1 MTALK
6 TLPLLALLALAAA
19 CGGSEPA
26 APAEAPATPE
36 AAPAA
41 AEPGEPAAPV
51 TAPSGSFDWDKWA
64 AVVNADPCTWLPAED
79 LAALGITGTATAE
92 NTATE
97 SRCLWTDAEGAQIFS
112 AGIQTWDSAAN
123 LTGERAEQV
132 KLAGEMGGFS
142 QVGDA
147 RGTVTAIY
155 RRDRGRLS
163 IFPNADNETAMIL
176 INAQKTMRDDEAAKA
191 SKDERAKAF
200 ALKLMETY
208 GL

>member
-6 TLPLLALLALAAA
+6 TLPLLVLLALAGA
-19 CGGSEPA
+19 CGGGEPA
-26 APAEAPATPE
+26 APAEAPATPA

-51 TAPSGSFDWDKWA
+51 TATGGNFDWNKWA
-64 AVVNADPCTWLPAED
+64 AVVNEDPCTWLPAED

-97 SRCLWTDAEGAQIFS
+97 SRCLWKEADGTQVFS
-112 AGIQTWDSAAN
+112 AGVMTWDSAEN
-123 LTGERAEQV
+123 LTGERLEQV
-132 KLAGEMGGFS
+132 KLAAEMDGFS

-147 RGTVTAIY
+147 SGTVTAIY
-155 RRDRGRLS
+155 RKSRGRLS
-163 IFPNADNETAMIL
+163 IFPNADNETVMIL
-176 INAQKTMRDDEAAKA
+176 INAQKTLRDDETTKA
-191 SKDERAKAF
+191 SKDQRAEAF
-200 ALKLMETY
+200 AEKLIETY

>member
-1 MTALK
+1 MKALK
-6 TLPLLALLALAAA
+6 ILPLLALLSLAA

-26 APAEAPATPE
+26 APVEAPATPD

-41 AEPGEPAAPV
+41 AEPGEAAAPV
-51 TAPSGSFDWDKWA
+51 TSPAGNFDWDKWA
-64 AVVNADPCTWLPAED
+64 AVVNENPCNWLPAEE
-79 LAALGITGTATAE
+79 LAAIGITATGTLET
-92 NTATE
+92 TSTE
-97 SRCLWTDAEGAQIFS
+97 TRCLWTDAGGAQIFS
-112 AGIQTWDSAAN
+112 AGVQTWDSAAN
-123 LTGERAEQV
+123 LAGERAEQI

-142 QVGDA
+142 LIGEPT
-147 RGTVTAIY
+147 GSVTAIY

-163 IFPNADNETAMIL
+163 IFPNADEETAMIL
-176 INAQKTMRDDEAAKA
+176 INAQKTMRDDDTAKA

>member
-1 MTALK
+1 MKRLTI
-6 TLPLLALLALAAA
+6 LPALALLSITAA

-26 APAEAPATPE
+26 APVEAPATPE

-51 TAPSGSFDWDKWA
+51 TTPGGFDWDKWA
-64 AVVNADPCTWLPAED
+64 AAANADPCTWLPAED
-79 LAALGITGTATAE
+79 LAALDIPGTGTLET
-92 NTATE
+92 TATE
-97 SRCLWTDAEGAQIFS
+97 SRCIWTDEDGTQIFS

-123 LTGERAEQV
+123 LAAERAEQT
-132 KLAGEMGGFS
+132 KLASEMGGFS
-142 QVGDA
+142 VIGGTS
-147 RGTVTAIY
+147 GTVTAVY

-163 IFPNADNETAMIL
+163 IFPNTDDETAMIL
-176 INAQKTMRDDEAAKA
+176 LNAQKTMRDDEAAKA

-200 ALKLMETY
+200 AEKLIETY

>member
-1 MTALK
+1 MKALK
-6 TLPLLALLALAAA
+6 ILPLLALLSVAA

-26 APAEAPATPE
+26 APVEAPATPE

-41 AEPGEPAAPV
+41 AEPGETAAPV
-51 TAPSGSFDWDKWA
+51 TAPAGSFDWDKWA
-64 AVVNADPCTWLPAED
+64 AVVNENPCNWLPAEE
-79 LAALGITGTATAE
+79 LSALGIPGAGTQET
-92 NTATE
+92 TATE
-97 SRCLWTDAEGAQIFS
+97 TRCLWTDADGAQIFS
-112 AGIQTWDSAAN
+112 AGVQTWDSAAN
-123 LTGERAEQV
+123 LAAERAEQI

-142 QVGDA
+142 LVGETN
-147 RGTVTAIY
+147 GTVTAVY

-163 IFPNADNETAMIL
+163 VFPNADNETAMIL